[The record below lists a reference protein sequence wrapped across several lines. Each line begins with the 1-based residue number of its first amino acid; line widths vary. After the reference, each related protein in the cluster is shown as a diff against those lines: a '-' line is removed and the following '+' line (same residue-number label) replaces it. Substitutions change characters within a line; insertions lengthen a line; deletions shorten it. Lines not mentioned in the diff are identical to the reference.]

1 MAIKTRYRI
10 KNSKGKYE
18 TVHFQTSADL
28 VVTSDDLQFVT
39 KEEKQK
45 INSVKTHL
53 HNQIAS
59 AAVWDIQHNL
69 GKFPS
74 VSVIDSAGNVVVG
87 DVMYLD
93 ENQLKITFSAA
104 FAGKAFL
111 N

>member
-10 KNSKGKYE
+10 KNSKGGYE

-45 INSVKTHL
+45 INSVKNYL

-59 AAVWDIQHNL
+59 AAVWDIQHSL

-74 VSVIDSAGNVVVG
+74 VSVVDSAGNIVIG